1 MQINSVVYR
10 GNTMN
15 ITILGHVCVDHN
27 FSEGA
32 TYTSVGSPALF
43 IARIFSS
50 IPQARAN
57 IRVITPYGPDF
68 NSYKHG
74 LTLYPSTPSN
84 TKTLTYEN
92 RSKGNLRVQKAS
104 NRDESHPVSL
114 SDELTSVIQSSD
126 IIFFA
131 PLVPNYSVEYIKTAL
146 SFVSNNALKILLPQ
160 GYYRDFTD
168 DDEVYPRKFV
178 EANELVPLFD
188 FVIVSEQDH
197 HEMLATA
204 KRWSRD
210 SKVILTIGE
219 KGALFFDDNRSFLVP
234 TRAVPLR
241 DIVDSVG
248 SGDIFSAAFGYEYMR
263 THDVYGAMDF
273 ANMIA
278 RQCLFSKAENLRFVL
293 PS

>member
-1 MQINSVVYR
+1 
-10 GNTMN
+10 MN

-32 TYTSVGSPALF
+32 TYKSVGSPALF
-43 IARIFSS
+43 ISRIFGSL
-50 IPQARAN
+50 PQAHAN
-57 IRVITPYGPDF
+57 IRIITPYGPDF
-68 NSYKHG
+68 NSYQHG
-74 LTLYPSTPSN
+74 LTLYPLTPPN

-92 RSKGNLRVQKAS
+92 RSKGNLRMQKAS
-104 NRDESHPVSL
+104 NRDESNPVPL
-114 SDELTSVIQSSD
+114 NDELISIIQSSD

-131 PLVPNYSVEYIKTAL
+131 PLIPNYSVEYIKTVL
-146 SFVSNNALKILLPQ
+146 TYVRNDALKILLPQ

-168 DDEVYPRKFV
+168 DDEVYPREFT
-178 EANELVPLFD
+178 EASELVPLFD
-188 FVIVSEQDH
+188 FAIVSEQDH

-210 SKVILTIGE
+210 TKVILTIGE
-219 KGALFFDDNRSFLVP
+219 KGALFFDDGQSFLVP

-263 THDVYGAMDF
+263 THDVYGAMEF
-273 ANMIA
+273 ANAIA

>member
-1 MQINSVVYR
+1 
-10 GNTMN
+10 MN

-50 IPQARAN
+50 ISQAQAN

-68 NSYKHG
+68 NSYQHG

-84 TKTLTYEN
+84 GKTLAYEN

-104 NRDESHPVSL
+104 NRDESQPVQL

-146 SFVSNNALKILLPQ
+146 SFVSNSALKILLPQ

-210 SKVILTIGE
+210 TKVILTIGE
-219 KGALFFDDNRSFLVP
+219 KGALFFDDEQSFLVP
-234 TRAVPLR
+234 TCAVPLH

-248 SGDIFSAAFGYEYMR
+248 SGDIFSAAFGYEYLR
-263 THDVYGAMDF
+263 THDVYGAMKF
-273 ANMIA
+273 ANAIA